1 MEEIVAE
8 FCQLVQIDSASGREG
23 AIAQAVED
31 KLRELGFSVERD
43 EAGEHFGGETGNII
57 AKLPGEGRP
66 ILLSAHLDRVQPGL
80 GIKPV
85 VKDGRIVAGG
95 DTILAADDVAGIVA
109 ILAGVRQAKLSR
121 EKLPPLEVVF
131 TVFEEGGLLGS
142 RYLDYERLE
151 STIGFVLDAARP
163 VGTIINQAPT
173 QFKFDVAVL
182 GRAAHAAGAPEEG
195 ISAIQVAARAVAE
208 LPFGRIDG
216 ATTANIGKF
225 KGETA
230 TNIVCDRVEIQGE
243 IRSLDENRAEELLRE
258 FSRTFTQ
265 AAASFGAE
273 VDLHS
278 VRTYQGFKLD
288 EEGETVLRAKR
299 ALAKTGRTPTIE
311 CSMGGSD
318 ANNFNRHG
326 IAAVNLGVGYEKS
339 HSTRESIAIDELVA
353 ATRLVCQLILE
364 PADVVQ
370 D

>member
-1 MEEIVAE
+1 
-8 FCQLVQIDSASGREG
+8 
-23 AIAQAVED
+23 
-31 KLRELGFSVERD
+31 
-43 EAGEHFGGETGNII
+43 
-57 AKLPGEGRP
+57 
-66 ILLSAHLDRVQPGL
+66 
-80 GIKPV
+80 
-85 VKDGRIVAGG
+85 
-95 DTILAADDVAGIVA
+95 
-109 ILAGVRQAKLSR
+109 
-121 EKLPPLEVVF
+121 
-131 TVFEEGGLLGS
+131 
-142 RYLDYERLE
+142 
-151 STIGFVLDAARP
+151 
-163 VGTIINQAPT
+163 
-173 QFKFDVAVL
+173 
-182 GRAAHAAGAPEEG
+182 
-195 ISAIQVAARAVAE
+195 
-208 LPFGRIDG
+208 
-216 ATTANIGKF
+216 
-225 KGETA
+225 
-230 TNIVCDRVEIQGE
+230 
-243 IRSLDENRAEELLRE
+243 LRE